1 MRKIFNFFINKV
13 TLLALIF
20 LVQIA
25 FVVFLIQYFA
35 DTWFYI
41 NIALTVISVLIVLFL
56 LAKDENPMFKLSWI
70 LLISLFPIFGGLFYL
85 MVRIEKFSYKIR
97 RRTTEITAYRKTM
110 LEPIKNLK
118 HTNIEHYKTYLSTDY
133 WKAYNNTQSVFLESG
148 EKKLEALLEELRKAE
163 KFIFMQY
170 FIITKSIMWDKILEI
185 LLEKVQQGVEVKII
199 YDDFGSTTKLPFRYY
214 KFLNDHGIETAVFNK
229 LKLNFKFS
237 LNYRDHRKIV
247 VIDNKTAFTGGINIG
262 DEYINKKKRFGHWH
276 DAGIMIT
283 GEAVYSFT
291 AIFLETWAFSKKIF
305 LDPRKYL
312 IPYSVFGDAIYIP
325 FSDSPLDKNFTARN
339 IYLKLINDAK
349 ESLYITTPY
358 LILDNELSTAL
369 KLAAESGVSVNI
381 IIPKIPDKRLVYMVS
396 EMYVEELIEYGV
408 NIYKYDLGFIHS
420 KLIVSDEK
428 LSMIGTSNLDFR
440 SLYLHFENNL
450 LLDDQK
456 SINEMLEYIET
467 TIAYST
473 KFTKE
478 NFKKRRV
485 IYRLIQAFLKAFS
498 TIL

>member
-1 MRKIFNFFINKV
+1 
-13 TLLALIF
+13 
-20 LVQIA
+20 
-25 FVVFLIQYFA
+25 
-35 DTWFYI
+35 
-41 NIALTVISVLIVLFL
+41 
-56 LAKDENPMFKLSWI
+56 
-70 LLISLFPIFGGLFYL
+70 
-85 MVRIEKFSYKIR
+85 
-97 RRTTEITAYRKTM
+97 
-110 LEPIKNLK
+110 
-118 HTNIEHYKTYLSTDY
+118 
-133 WKAYNNTQSVFLESG
+133 
-148 EKKLEALLEELRKAE
+148 
-163 KFIFMQY
+163 
-170 FIITKSIMWDKILEI
+170 
-185 LLEKVQQGVEVKII
+185 
-199 YDDFGSTTKLPFRYY
+199 
-214 KFLNDHGIETAVFNK
+214 
-229 LKLNFKFS
+229 
-237 LNYRDHRKIV
+237 
-247 VIDNKTAFTGGINIG
+247 
-262 DEYINKKKRFGHWH
+262 
-276 DAGIMIT
+276 
-283 GEAVYSFT
+283 
-291 AIFLETWAFSKKIF
+291 
-305 LDPRKYL
+305 
-312 IPYSVFGDAIYIP
+312 
-325 FSDSPLDKNFTARN
+325 
-339 IYLKLINDAK
+339 
-349 ESLYITTPY
+349 
-358 LILDNELSTAL
+358 LDNELSTAL